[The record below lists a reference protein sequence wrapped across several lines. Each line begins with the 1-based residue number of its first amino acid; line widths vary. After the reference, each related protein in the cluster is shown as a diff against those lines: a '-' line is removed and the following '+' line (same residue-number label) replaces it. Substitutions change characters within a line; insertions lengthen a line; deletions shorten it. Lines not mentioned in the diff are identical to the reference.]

1 MIKKYNKNEFVVN
14 GIEIREIEYC
24 KDGYNDD
31 TCFEYTIES
40 LEAYFQGNQI
50 DVEDESIIS
59 KKLWDKI
66 TELFNKRL
74 DEEEYEIESEID
86 KFIENI

>member
-1 MIKKYNKNEFVVN
+1 MIKKYNENEFVVN

-50 DVEDESIIS
+50 DVNDESIMTDDLWELITD
-59 KKLWDKI
+59 KLNEQINQEEADYYN
-66 TELFNKRL
+66 ELG
-74 DEEEYEIESEID
+74 I
-86 KFIENI
+86 

>member
-1 MIKKYNKNEFVVN
+1 MIKKYNENEFVVN

-50 DVEDESIIS
+50 DVNNESIMTDDLWQLITD
-59 KKLWDKI
+59 KLNEQINQEEADYC
-66 TELFNKRL
+66 NKL
-74 DEEEYEIESEID
+74 GI
-86 KFIENI
+86 

>member
-50 DVEDESIIS
+50 DVNNESIMTDDLWQLITD
-59 KKLWDKI
+59 KLNEQINQEEADYC
-66 TELFNKRL
+66 NKL
-74 DEEEYEIESEID
+74 GI
-86 KFIENI
+86 

>member
-1 MIKKYNKNEFVVN
+1 MIKKYNENEFVVN

-31 TCFEYTIES
+31 TCFEYAIES

-50 DVEDESIIS
+50 NVNDESIMTDDLWELITD
-59 KKLWDKI
+59 KLNEQINQEEADYYN
-66 TELFNKRL
+66 ELG
-74 DEEEYEIESEID
+74 I
-86 KFIENI
+86 